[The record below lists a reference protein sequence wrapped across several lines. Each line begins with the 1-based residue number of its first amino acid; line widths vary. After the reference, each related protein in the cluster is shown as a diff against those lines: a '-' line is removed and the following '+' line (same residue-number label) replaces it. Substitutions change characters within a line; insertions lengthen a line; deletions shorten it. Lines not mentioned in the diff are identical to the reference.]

1 MIFAAGLGTRLKPL
15 TDTLPKALVPLA
27 GKTLLQWQ
35 IEKLKAAGIRDI
47 VVNIHHFPDM
57 IINYL
62 KDNDNFGCNIQ
73 VSDERDMLLE
83 TGGGL
88 RKAEEKFRSLGVQ
101 KFRSSN
107 EGILICNVD
116 ILSNIDIPT
125 LLQAYNPNEMGVVV
139 VSERETQR
147 YLLFNDENR
156 LCGWTNIATGEVRG
170 PIADYQSPIANRQL
184 AFSGMQVLSPRIF
197 DCMDEVVKQKGEKF
211 SLIDLYLSIA
221 QKEILRAYIPE
232 NYRMMDVGKIDQ
244 ISEAESFASSLSPLR
259 HYHLHGMFHTC
270 HFARTSN
277 IHNDTIC
284 LKRLMLFGM
293 HQHIIRHYGMHKW

>member
-35 IEKLKAAGIRDI
+35 IEQLKAAGIRDI

-73 VSDERDMLLE
+73 ISDERDMLLE

-101 KFRSSN
+101 EFRSSN

-125 LLQAYNPNEMGVVV
+125 LLQAYNPDEMGVVV

-184 AFSGMQVLSPRIF
+184 AFSGMQVLNPRIF

-221 QKEILRAYIPE
+221 EKEILRAYIPE
-232 NYRMMDVGKIDQ
+232 NYRMMDVGKINQ
-244 ISEAESFASSLSPLR
+244 LSEAESFASTL
-259 HYHLHGMFHTC
+259 
-270 HFARTSN
+270 
-277 IHNDTIC
+277 
-284 LKRLMLFGM
+284 
-293 HQHIIRHYGMHKW
+293 

>member
-35 IEKLKAAGIRDI
+35 IEKLKVAGIRDI

-88 RKAEEKFRSLGVQ
+88 RKAKALLGSEVQ
-101 KFRSSN
+101 EFRSSE

-139 VSERETQR
+139 VSPRDTQR
-147 YLLFNDENR
+147 YLLFNEENR

-170 PIADYQSPIANRQL
+170 PISNTQYPISNTQKL
-184 AFSGMQVLSPRIF
+184 AFSGMQVLNPRIF

-221 QKEILRAYIPE
+221 EKEILRAYIPE
-232 NYRMMDVGKIDQ
+232 NYRMMDVGKINQ
-244 ISEAESFASSLSPLR
+244 LSEAESFASTL
-259 HYHLHGMFHTC
+259 
-270 HFARTSN
+270 
-277 IHNDTIC
+277 
-284 LKRLMLFGM
+284 
-293 HQHIIRHYGMHKW
+293 